1 MGVVSVNPFVKY
13 GALPRHFSAAK
24 DLNVLI
30 NIFNDSMVLFFI
42 GVNFP
47 LHARELT
54 GEQSGLNRD
63 NHVARKRQALRFDW
77 QRH

>member
-1 MGVVSVNPFVKY
+1 MGVVSVNPLVKF

-24 DLNVLI
+24 DINIPI

-54 GEQSGLNRD
+54 GEPSGLNHD
-63 NHVARKRQALRFDW
+63 NHVASKRQTPCFDW